1 LARPA
6 ARLSKPAPSLRDV
19 TQRFEAYL
27 AAERRA
33 SPLTARAYLTDLAQF
48 IAFLA
53 HHEGRPASL
62 ARLLGLSITDFRAY
76 LSHLDGEAGLS
87 ARSRA
92 RKLSSL
98 KAFYRF
104 VEKAGHGRNAAL
116 GALKGPRFR
125 LAPPRPVTSETARE
139 LIAQAGASELE
150 ARPWIAAR
158 DRAVLLLLYG
168 AGLRI
173 SEALGLPAEIADGR
187 DALLIRGKGGKE
199 RRLPL
204 LTIVREALADYR
216 QLVPFALKPRDRLF
230 RGEKGGALSARIVQ
244 RRVAELRGRL
254 GLTET
259 ATPHAL
265 RHAFATDLLMAG
277 ADLRSIQELLGHAS
291 LSTTQGYTQVDPTH
305 LLKQYKKAHP
315 RSR

>member
-1 LARPA
+1 MARPA
-6 ARLSKPAPSLRDV
+6 ARLSKPPPSLSDI
-19 TQRFEAYL
+19 TQRFKAYL
-27 AAERRA
+27 TAERRA
-33 SPLTARAYLTDLAQF
+33 SPLTVRAYLADLAQF
-48 IAFLA
+48 TEFLA
-53 HHEGRPASL
+53 HHEGRPANL
-62 ARLLGLSITDFRAY
+62 ARILGLGIADFRAF

-104 VEKAGHGRNAAL
+104 VEKAGLGRNAAL
-116 GALKGPRFR
+116 GALKGPRFK
-125 LAPPRPVTSETARE
+125 LAPPRPVERETARE
-139 LIAQAGASELE
+139 LIAQVSATELE
-150 ARPWIAAR
+150 VPPWIAAR

-173 SEALGLPAEIADGR
+173 GEALGLPAEIADGR
-187 DALLIRGKGGKE
+187 DALVIRGKGGKE

-204 LTIVREALADYR
+204 LPIVREALAHYR
-216 QLVPFALKPRDRLF
+216 EMVPFALTASDPLF
-230 RGEKGGALSARIVQ
+230 RGEKGGPLAARIVQ
-244 RRVAELRGRL
+244 RRIAALRGRL

-265 RHAFATDLLMAG
+265 RHAFATDLLTAG
-277 ADLRSIQELLGHAS
+277 ADLRAIQELLGHAS

-305 LLKQYKKAHP
+305 LIGQYKKAHP

>member
-6 ARLSKPAPSLRDV
+6 ARLSKPPPSLSDV
-19 TQRFEAYL
+19 IQRFEAYL
-27 AAERRA
+27 TAERRA
-33 SPLTARAYLTDLAQF
+33 SALTVRAYLADFARFTE
-48 IAFLA
+48 FLTR
-53 HHEGRPASL
+53 HEGRPANL

-76 LSHLDGEAGLS
+76 LSHLDGEEGLS

-116 GALKGPRFR
+116 GALKGPRFK
-125 LAPPRPVTSETARE
+125 LAPPRPVGRETARK
-139 LIAQAGASELE
+139 LIAQAGVPKLE
-150 ARPWIAAR
+150 APPWIAAR

-173 SEALGLPAEIADGR
+173 GEALSLPAEFADGR

-216 QLVPFALKPRDRLF
+216 QLVPFVLKASDHLF
-230 RGEKGGALSARIVQ
+230 RGEKGGPLAARIVQ
-244 RRVAELRGRL
+244 RRIAELRGRL

-265 RHAFATDLLMAG
+265 RHAFATDLLRAG
-277 ADLRSIQELLGHAS
+277 ADLRAIQELLGHAS

-305 LLKQYKKAHP
+305 LLKQYRKAHP